1 MKKTIWDGKP
11 WQAFK
16 TFAIIF
22 SFTINFVLIL
32 VLLAAAPIIL
42 PIVNDIAKPIVG
54 GLSDSFVEMKDAS
67 IIRTIPVNDEI
78 PIEFTLPLEETT
90 NVVLSEAVP
99 LNNLPAQFIL
109 PSAGGSINGQV
120 SIELPKGLILPVE
133 LSLEVPVEQT
143 IPISLDVQVEI
154 PLDETELGSPFGT
167 LQSLFQPL
175 DKLLNGLPSSNEE
188 LFQRVLDHSSQNGEV
203 IVVGQAQ

>member
-32 VLLAAAPIIL
+32 VLLVAAPIIL

-154 PLDETELGSPFGT
+154 PLDETELGTPFGT

-188 LFQRVLDHSSQNGEV
+188 LFQRVLDRSTQNGEV
-203 IVVGQAQ
+203 VVGQAQ